1 MVDWSAVPFSIRA
14 NDYKPQKANDM
25 RKLICGLLAI
35 IGLFVAVETKDE
47 SRHELKLR
55 AAGVTAFAV
64 FTFLGGWWDTGKRE
78 ETQNTGD
85 AENKQPN
92 E

>member
-1 MVDWSAVPFSIRA
+1 MDWSAVPFSIRA
-14 NDYKPQKANDM
+14 NDYKLQKANDM

-47 SRHELKLR
+47 SENELLYR
-55 AAGVTAFAV
+55 GIGTATFAV
-64 FTFLGGWWDTGKRE
+64 FTFLGGWWDSEKRE
-78 ETQNTGD
+78 ETPNTGD